1 MIKTF
6 ILSFKLKIAYL
17 VNSIIF
23 SIKQLPIIG
32 KMLPDKTLYSSK
44 GIKILA
50 TIIASLL
57 EIIGTFIGKLFYIL
71 FMIFS
76 VLSIYKTPL
85 EDTFLHIFVFL
96 TIIGAMLNTY
106 MFNPSKDKYYA
117 MFVMRMDAKK
127 YTLSN
132 YFYSILK
139 VIIGFMPF
147 TIIFGFISNVNLIYL
162 VILPFF
168 IASIK
173 MIFNLYFL
181 NLYNKKKVIVNENKP
196 VKHIWIFTAILL
208 VIAYGLPY
216 IRIVI
221 NQLSFIIIS
230 ILAIVIAIFSI
241 KYLFKYEKYR
251 ELYKKILNPAE
262 LNYSNNAND
271 IVKQNVQKQIKYGE
285 DIKSNKKG
293 YAYFNDLF
301 VKRHSKILLKSAKK
315 TAMISLCIIIIV
327 AFATQLN
334 AEFRSRTNEILMNCL
349 PYFVFIMYL
358 INRGQVV
365 TQAMFMNCDHS
376 MLTYSFYKTP
386 KSILLLFKERI
397 KSVVSINL
405 LPALVIGIGLPTL
418 LYITG
423 GTDNI
428 YNYLILFVSIVSM
441 SVFFSV
447 HHLVLY
453 YLLQPYNIS
462 SETKSST
469 YSIASFVTYIV
480 CYYMLQIQLPT
491 TYFGI
496 GTIIF
501 AILYSV
507 VSLFIAYKLAPKTFR
522 IRV

>member
-1 MIKTF
+1 MLKTF
-6 ILSFKLKIAYL
+6 IESFKLRNAYK
-17 VNSIIF
+17 VNTVIYSL
-23 SIKQLPIIG
+23 KQIPII
-32 KMLPDKTLYSSK
+32 KRILPNTLYKSK
-44 GIKILA
+44 ALKVIG
-50 TIIASLL
+50 TIISIFWELCSIFL
-57 EIIGTFIGKLFYIL
+57 GKLIYIAG
-71 FMIFS
+71 MIFGMMS
-76 VLSIYKTPL
+76 LYEANQPGVFIT
-85 EDTFLHIFVFL
+85 IFTFL
-96 TIIGAMLNTY
+96 TIAGATMNTY
-106 MFNPSKDKYYA
+106 MFNPTNDKYYA
-117 MFVMRMDAKK
+117 MFIMRMDAKK

-132 YFYSILK
+132 YIYSILK

-147 TIIFGFISNVNLIYL
+147 TIIFGLLSNIHIGICILMPFYVASAKIIFSTYALRKYKKTGISI
-162 VILPFF
+162 
-168 IASIK
+168 
-173 MIFNLYFL
+173 
-181 NLYNKKKVIVNENKP
+181 NENKP
-196 VKHIWIFTAILL
+196 IQFIWGVVGFCLILGYGMPYLGITIPQVGFAI
-208 VIAYGLPY
+208 IG
-216 IRIVI
+216 
-221 NQLSFIIIS
+221 IIS
-230 ILAIVIAIFSI
+230 VIIGIFCIRYI
-241 KYLFKYEKYR
+241 KSFDKYR
-251 ELYKKILNPAE
+251 EMYKEILTSDNM
-262 LNYSNNAND
+262 
-271 IVKQNVQKQIKYGE
+271 NVQKNAQTIAKENVHKQI
-285 DIKSNKKG
+285 DISASITSNKKG
-293 YAYFNDLF
+293 FKYFNDLF